1 MLMQQLASSTDT
13 NMIREQSQTLLKG
26 KDLADQLIYTGW
38 ANRYLEKHRKK
49 RVIRDLQKDL
59 QDSLALVDVIECVI
73 GDKIPNVKKR
83 PKNAV
88 QILENIAACLQYL
101 ADIGVKLNGVTVEE
115 IRDGQVKSIL
125 GLFYSLSW
133 YKKQQNEMI
142 MNSNNNNNN
151 NNNSARGV
159 STFTM
164 ENRKANRIPIA
175 KSNCN
180 NAFKDSSPSSFNSN
194 IPSSTKTSN
203 GLSRKI
209 PEQRIRVDA
218 NGGVLHAEEVSCQK
232 TRAPAT
238 TSLSTKTS
246 NTQLTH
252 TQSTLSSFSPKAA
265 VIKQL
270 PTIQSA
276 PTTPSRLARPSFV
289 TKPKEAGSEKW
300 INPSVADLKNSKI
313 PSSSTAVQP
322 DTRKMPQQV
331 QVKSANI
338 KSKIL
343 APTDRKTVKKCAA
356 QTSGG
361 FIFKP
366 LQEIQSS
373 SHQQKK
379 PEAAMKLSTE
389 SAVIN
394 CAGAK
399 PKSSGSPSTSCL
411 SSHSPVSK
419 VARISHNQPSKIISP
434 TTRRGIPKPTLAVKG
449 TAKEVQNAAAK
460 VPIITTSNRKFVSDI
475 KMSRYGAGV
484 CLKSL
489 SESNTTATTLPSYS
503 LSVPKSVPNTAAVQN
518 SDQRLTS
525 SAGNCS
531 QSNAPA
537 SVVMVSNNDRIEEEE
552 DNNNN
557 NNSNNNDN
565 NNNNTMTNAV
575 VGVVSPITQ
584 RRKMSTALTNA
595 KDGFDCS
602 SDNDEQSDTTS
613 SQTSDNVSVI
623 CCPPLCG
630 EELYAA
636 ATKSKAE
643 TVDNVVNRRS
653 RGRLETTFD
662 CSDGVVVTQEIC
674 GEKLDNDPDLQS
686 IVPMDC
692 TLPSLAFNAMLMNS
706 TQQKAS
712 SDLDMIVKSSDH
724 AGATNTR
731 CEGANGKESSMP
743 PKDKQLN
750 QPTAAKNEPD
760 CNLTAYARRMQDRFR
775 EGLEAAQNVLIN
787 CYALDSSFED
797 SSSCSLSSDISVDD
811 YGTDDWTGS
820 SGSDYVA
827 TSKTDLLTDCLD
839 AQANHFN
846 DNLKANSNNKMT
858 KIQKGQESYNP
869 SGSFLESTITE
880 HSRFKQPTVGGYNSL
895 DRKKRL
901 AKQTASDD
909 AELWAMVSPRNARAS
924 KGACHASSDIN
935 AGANAG
941 NNSTMSRSMVE
952 ENVISATPIKSNGQ
966 QHLKRSQQLLSPRRG
981 VDLCLKCTANGSSG
995 LKPPLPTNRE
1005 RNLLKMDPPLLF
1017 SARQTTRT
1025 TTTND
1030 TFDVHS
1036 GSKPLKLVPKA
1047 PGSAR
1052 SLPIQRNNHGEI
1064 YAGFNNGKPVDRLHL
1079 DEVHGSSLS
1088 LSSNSSSLYS
1098 SIEEKYQAEIR
1109 KLHKEVEAY
1118 KDKVQTLTTQQT
1130 TYAHVVAAFE
1140 QSLKSMTK
1148 RVQALTA
1155 SSHQKDIELHGLR
1168 QEIDLL
1174 RMPTISV
1181 ATAENERTSDS
1192 SNTAAV
1198 QRSQNNDLCR
1208 HLSTESL
1215 KSTASQGSSSSLCKM
1230 SLPDIDKKNRRGW
1243 LRSSFRKAFS
1253 KHKKNKMG
1261 SVSDAEESHANGR
1274 CCAKGGR
1281 KFSICDRDIEE
1292 LICSL
1297 RKKLIEKDCALT
1309 DLRLEALTSAQHVD
1323 QLKEALYR
1331 IKSEVNILKESN
1343 SRLRRRAARLSQACS
1358 HGSLPAL
1365 IGDDQDLDVSRE
1377 ILTISPLQLGV
1388 KSMQIR
1394 VAIAI
1399 EPGWHP
1405 EWNTGQN
1412 DQIESNIM
1420 IARCQ
1425 ITDQMQWKSVECQI
1439 WTVFKEYM
1447 LRVDPVSGLG
1457 LDERSVFQCSVGSCV
1472 VEPSSLSGKST
1483 TTLTAFQ
1490 LFVEMNTDILLLH
1503 LRGAVQ
1509 GAFDALAFETLIPKP
1524 VVQRY
1529 ATLLL
1534 EHRRVILSRTCGAD
1548 RHTLARSLVRHCVL
1562 KSNGVWRDDAVF
1574 TFDANEPNS
1583 ANCVRQ
1589 FLDNISGNQWERA
1602 FFHYPQRVHIS
1613 FLYRCASQLP
1623 IAVIFNGFST
1633 LSQSAE
1639 IFAALSKIPAHQCP
1653 YTVVVTGRSASTAA
1667 ATDLQFRHDFRWI
1680 LCGSQVEPMRG
1691 MLARCLRQRL
1701 VDSEVRRNVRLAT
1714 DLNDLFEWLSQLWAH
1729 LCKYIETF
1737 QHFSD
1742 APIDA
1747 KIFLDCPMDRLQA
1760 RQWFLDVWKRL
1771 IDPHLMKMTVE
1782 DLQVYGFAS
1791 HLQELV
1797 SFITDTWPWIEENN
1811 DLPGEILSTLTS
1823 VQNSRT
1829 DVPLESKLLSNYAEK
1844 DPLMSLIRLQQTSKL
1859 QEQIENSVENYVHH
1873 HHHHHHHHHW
1883 ETAHLQ
1889 LLYQEEPFMPWK
1901 FKKSS
1906 ESHGREIIIMRHAER
1921 VDDVFVSWSDKA
1933 LRSGNYCRFDLNLP
1947 PNLRCRYKDALESYI
1962 RWTCDPPIT
1971 VNGKEMAKSLGKML
1985 ASKKK
1990 NIYTIYSSPAL
2001 RCVQTASAFAETY
2014 GKHFSN
2020 RCLKIRVEGGLYDFI
2035 HDNIDVV
2042 PNFADLALLKKWN
2055 LNVDMKYRS
2064 VIKAEKVLPK
2074 DFQDGFADRCKLVF
2088 DGILKQLPNGHAALI
2103 VTHAPCFNAFRT
2115 YIQRPITNRE
2125 QMMKTIQRTPYLFMI
2140 SYIQNKSGDWLAI
2153 PPPVESFSHKANK

>member
-1 MLMQQLASSTDT
+1 MQSLPSKRFVVTALRVQINIELFYLICILMRQLASSTDP

-133 YKKQQNEMI
+133 YKKQQNEII
-142 MNSNNNNNN
+142 MNNN

-159 STFTM
+159 NTFTM

-180 NAFKDSSPSSFNSN
+180 DAFKDSSFNSH

-203 GLSRKI
+203 GPSRKI

-218 NGGVLHAEEVSCQK
+218 NGGVSRSEEVSCPK
-232 TRAPAT
+232 IRAPAT
-238 TSLSTKTS
+238 TSLNNTKTS
-246 NTQLTH
+246 NTHQLTSH

-265 VIKQL
+265 LIKQL

-289 TKPKEAGSEKW
+289 AKPKEAGSEKW
-300 INPSVADLKNSKI
+300 IINPAVGDLKNSKI

-322 DTRKMPQQV
+322 DSKKMPQQV
-331 QVKSANI
+331 PVKSANI

-343 APTDRKTVKKCAA
+343 APADRKPVKKSAS
-356 QTSGG
+356 QNSGG

-373 SHQQKK
+373 SHLLKK
-379 PEAAMKLSTE
+379 SEAAMKLSTE
-389 SAVIN
+389 STAVIS
-394 CAGAK
+394 CASGK
-399 PKSSGSPSTSCL
+399 SKSSGSPSTSCL

-419 VARISHNQPSKIISP
+419 VGRIVHNQPSKIISP

-449 TAKEVQNAAAK
+449 TAKEVQDAAAK

-475 KMSRYGAGV
+475 KMSRYGGGGAGV

-489 SESNTTATTLPSYS
+489 SESNTTATLPYS
-503 LSVPKSVPNTAAVQN
+503 RSVPKSVPKTTAVQN

-531 QSNAPA
+531 QSNGPA
-537 SVVMVSNNDRIEEEE
+537 SVVMVSNNDST

-557 NNSNNNDN
+557 NNNDN
-565 NNNNTMTNAV
+565 NNNNNNNAMTNAV

-584 RRKMSTALTNA
+584 RRKMNTALIKA

-602 SDNDEQSDTTS
+602 SDNDEQSDSTS

-636 ATKSKAE
+636 ATKNKAE
-643 TVDNVVNRRS
+643 TADNVVNRRS

-692 TLPSLAFNAMLMNS
+692 TLPSLAFNAMLINS
-706 TQQKAS
+706 TQQRPSA
-712 SDLDMIVKSSDH
+712 DLDMIVKSSDH
-724 AGATNTR
+724 TTGATNTS
-731 CEGANGKESSMP
+731 ESANGKESS
-743 PKDKQLN
+743 KDKQPN
-750 QPTAAKNEPD
+750 QPTAAKNESD

-839 AQANHFN
+839 AQANNFN
-846 DNLKANSNNKMT
+846 NNFKANSNNKMT
-858 KIQKGQESYNP
+858 KFQKNQESYNP
-869 SGSFLESTITE
+869 SGNLLESTITE
-880 HSRFKQPTVGGYNSL
+880 RSHLKPPTFGGYNSL

-901 AKQTASDD
+901 AKQPASND
-909 AELWAMVSPRNARAS
+909 AELWAMVSPRHVRAS
-924 KGACHASSDIN
+924 KGACHASDIN

-941 NNSTMSRSMVE
+941 NNNSTMSRSMVE
-952 ENVISATPIKSNGQ
+952 ENAISATPIKSNGQ

-995 LKPPLPTNRE
+995 LKPPLPNRE

-1017 SARQTTRT
+1017 SARQT
-1025 TTTND
+1025 
-1030 TFDVHS
+1030 FDVHN
-1036 GSKPLKLVPKA
+1036 GSKPLKIVPKA

-1064 YAGFNNGKPVDRLHL
+1064 YAGFNGKPVDRLHL

-1155 SSHQKDIELHGLR
+1155 SSHQKDMELHGLR

-1198 QRSQNNDLCR
+1198 QKFQKNNDLCR

-1253 KHKKNKMG
+1253 KNKKNKMG
-1261 SVSDAEESHANGR
+1261 SVSDAEESQANGR

-1331 IKSEVNILKESN
+1331 IKSEMDILKESN

-1377 ILTISPLQLGV
+1377 ILTICPLRLDSSKLGV

-1394 VAIAI
+1394 VAIAS

-1405 EWNTGQN
+1405 EWNIGQN

-1425 ITDQMQWKSVECQI
+1425 ITDQMQWNSVECQI

-1457 LDERSVFQCSVGSCV
+1457 LDERSVLQCSVGSCV
-1472 VEPSSLSGKST
+1472 VEPLSTKS
-1483 TTLTAFQ
+1483 TLTAFQ
-1490 LFVEMNTDILLLH
+1490 LFVEMNTDVLLLH

-1574 TFDANEPNS
+1574 TFDASEPNS

-1589 FLDNISGNQWERA
+1589 FLDNISDNQ
-1602 FFHYPQRVHIS
+1602 
-1613 FLYRCASQLP
+1613 CCTSQLP
-1623 IAVIFNGFST
+1623 TAPVGGNFRGSVQNSCPSMSVYGRCDRSI
-1633 LSQSAE
+1633 SQYSRRDGSA
-1639 IFAALSKIPAHQCP
+1639 ISSRFP
-1653 YTVVVTGRSASTAA
+1653 
-1667 ATDLQFRHDFRWI
+1667 
-1680 LCGSQVEPMRG
+1680 
-1691 MLARCLRQRL
+1691 
-1701 VDSEVRRNVRLAT
+1701 
-1714 DLNDLFEWLSQLWAH
+1714 
-1729 LCKYIETF
+1729 YIETF
-1737 QHFSD
+1737 QLSD

-1771 IDPHLMKMTVE
+1771 IDPHLMQTTVE

-1797 SFITDTWPWIEENN
+1797 SFITDTWPWNEENN
-1811 DLPGEILSTLTS
+1811 DLPGEILSTLTF

-1829 DVPLESKLLSNYAEK
+1829 DVPLESKLLSNYADNK

-1859 QEQIENSVENYVHH
+1859 QEQIENSVDNYVHH
-1873 HHHHHHHHHW
+1873 HHHHHHHSSGS
-1883 ETAHLQ
+1883 EKF
-1889 LLYQEEPFMPWK
+1889 YEKEIFMESRS
-1901 FKKSS
+1901 KKSAKAS
-1906 ESHGREIIIMRHAER
+1906 RREIIIMRHAER
-1921 VDDVFVSWSDKA
+1921 VDDIFNTWSNIA
-1933 LRSGNYCRFDLNLP
+1933 LKNGSYFRFDMNMP
-1947 PNLRCRYKDALESYI
+1947 DDVQMRSPEMLESYI

-1971 VNGKEMAKSLGKML
+1971 VNGKEMARCMGKL
-1985 ASKKK
+1985 FASRKK
-1990 NIYTIYSSPAL
+1990 NIYAIYSSPAV
-2001 RCVQTASAFAETY
+2001 RCVQTANAFAESY
-2014 GKHFSN
+2014 GKFFPN
-2020 RCLKIRVEGGLYDFI
+2020 RNLSIRVEGGLYDFI
-2035 HDNIDVV
+2035 HENMAVV
-2042 PNFADLALLKKWN
+2042 PNFIELAELKQWK
-2055 LNVDMKYRS
+2055 LNVDMKYKS
-2064 VIKAEKVLPK
+2064 VIEAENMTPD
-2074 DFQDGFADRCKLVF
+2074 DFRENYANYCKSVF
-2088 DGILKQLPNGHAALI
+2088 DSILNKVKKNCAVLI
-2103 VTHAPCFNAFRT
+2103 VTHAPCFAAFRT
-2115 YIQRPITNRE
+2115 YIHRPIKNQE
-2125 QMMKTIQRTPYLFMI
+2125 KMMKTIQSTPYLFMLN
-2140 SYIQNKSGDWLAI
+2140 YMQMEYGKWEPI
-2153 PPPVESFSHKANK
+2153 PPPVESFCHKGNK

>member
-1 MLMQQLASSTDT
+1 MRQLANSTDT
-13 NMIREQSQTLLKG
+13 NNMIREQSQTLLKG

-142 MNSNNNNNN
+142 MNN

-159 STFTM
+159 NTFTM

-180 NAFKDSSPSSFNSN
+180 DAFKDSSPSSFNSH

-203 GLSRKI
+203 GPSRKI

-218 NGGVLHAEEVSCQK
+218 NGGVSHSEEVSCPK
-232 TRAPAT
+232 IRAPAT
-238 TSLSTKTS
+238 TSLNNTKTS
-246 NTQLTH
+246 NTHQLTSH

-265 VIKQL
+265 LIKQL

-289 TKPKEAGSEKW
+289 AKPKEVGSEKW
-300 INPSVADLKNSKI
+300 INPAVGDLKNSKI

-322 DTRKMPQQV
+322 DSRKMPQQV
-331 QVKSANI
+331 PVKSANI

-343 APTDRKTVKKCAA
+343 APTDRKPVKKSAS
-356 QTSGG
+356 QNSGG

-373 SHQQKK
+373 SHLLKK
-379 PEAAMKLSTE
+379 SEAAVKLSTE
-389 SAVIN
+389 STAVIS
-394 CAGAK
+394 CASGK
-399 PKSSGSPSTSCL
+399 PKSSNSPSTSCL

-419 VARISHNQPSKIISP
+419 VGRIVHNQPSKVISP

-449 TAKEVQNAAAK
+449 TAKEVQDAAAK
-460 VPIITTSNRKFVSDI
+460 VPIITTSNRKFLSDI
-475 KMSRYGAGV
+475 KMSRYGGGAGV

-489 SESNTTATTLPSYS
+489 SESNTTATLPYS
-503 LSVPKSVPNTAAVQN
+503 RSVPKSVPKMTAVQN

-531 QSNAPA
+531 QSNGPA
-537 SVVMVSNNDRIEEEE
+537 SVVMV
-552 DNNNN
+552 
-557 NNSNNNDN
+557 
-565 NNNNTMTNAV
+565 M
-575 VGVVSPITQ
+575 SPITQ
-584 RRKMSTALTNA
+584 RRKMNTALIKA

-602 SDNDEQSDTTS
+602 SDNDEQSDSTS

-636 ATKSKAE
+636 ATKNKAE

-692 TLPSLAFNAMLMNS
+692 TLPSLAFNAMLINS
-706 TQQKAS
+706 TQQRAS

-724 AGATNTR
+724 TTGATNTS
-731 CEGANGKESSMP
+731 ESANGKESS
-743 PKDKQLN
+743 KDKQPN
-750 QPTAAKNEPD
+750 QPTAAKNESD

-839 AQANHFN
+839 AQANNFN
-846 DNLKANSNNKMT
+846 NNFKGPLVNKLNKPVDDLTAAASANSNNKMT
-858 KIQKGQESYNP
+858 N
-869 SGSFLESTITE
+869 
-880 HSRFKQPTVGGYNSL
+880 FK
-895 DRKKRL
+895 RIKKATTPAAICWKAQSPNRL
-901 AKQTASDD
+901 AKQPASND
-909 AELWAMVSPRNARAS
+909 AELWAMVSPRHVRAS
-924 KGACHASSDIN
+924 KGACHASDIN

-941 NNSTMSRSMVE
+941 NNNSTMSRSMVE
-952 ENVISATPIKSNGQ
+952 ENAISATPIKDNGQ

-981 VDLCLKCTANGSSG
+981 VDLCLKSANGSSG
-995 LKPPLPTNRE
+995 LKPPLPNRE

-1025 TTTND
+1025 TND
-1030 TFDVHS
+1030 TFDVHN
-1036 GSKPLKLVPKA
+1036 GSKPFKIVPKA
-1047 PGSAR
+1047 PG
-1052 SLPIQRNNHGEI
+1052 
-1064 YAGFNNGKPVDRLHL
+1064 FNGKPVDRLHL

-1155 SSHQKDIELHGLR
+1155 SSHQKDMELHGLR

-1198 QRSQNNDLCR
+1198 QKFQKNNDLCR

-1253 KHKKNKMG
+1253 KNKKNKMG
-1261 SVSDAEESHANGR
+1261 SVSDAEESQANGR
-1274 CCAKGGR
+1274 CCAKSGR

-1331 IKSEVNILKESN
+1331 IKSEMDILKESN

-1377 ILTISPLQLGV
+1377 ILTICPLRLDSSKLGV

-1394 VAIAI
+1394 VAIAS

-1405 EWNTGQN
+1405 EWNIGQN

-1425 ITDQMQWKSVECQI
+1425 ITDQMQWNSVECQI

-1457 LDERSVFQCSVGSCV
+1457 LDERSVLQCSVGSCV
-1472 VEPSSLSGKST
+1472 VEPLSTKS
-1483 TTLTAFQ
+1483 TLTAFQ

-1574 TFDANEPNS
+1574 TFDASEPNS

-1589 FLDNISGNQWERA
+1589 FLDNISDNQ
-1602 FFHYPQRVHIS
+1602 
-1613 FLYRCASQLP
+1613 CCTSQLP
-1623 IAVIFNGFST
+1623 TAVIFNGFST

-1701 VDSEVRRNVRLAT
+1701 VDSEVRRNVRLGT

-1737 QHFSD
+1737 QLSD

-1771 IDPHLMKMTVE
+1771 IDPHLMQTTVE

-1797 SFITDTWPWIEENN
+1797 SFITDTWPWNEENN
-1811 DLPGEILSTLTS
+1811 DLPGEILSTLTF

-1829 DVPLESKLLSNYAEK
+1829 DVPLEGKLLSNYADNK
-1844 DPLMSLIRLQQTSKL
+1844 DPLMSLIRLQQTSNTL
-1859 QEQIENSVENYVHH
+1859 R
-1873 HHHHHHHHHW
+1873 
-1883 ETAHLQ
+1883 TLM
-1889 LLYQEEPFMPWK
+1889 LLY
-1901 FKKSS
+1901 
-1906 ESHGREIIIMRHAER
+1906 
-1921 VDDVFVSWSDKA
+1921 
-1933 LRSGNYCRFDLNLP
+1933 
-1947 PNLRCRYKDALESYI
+1947 DA
-1962 RWTCDPPIT
+1962 
-1971 VNGKEMAKSLGKML
+1971 
-1985 ASKKK
+1985 
-1990 NIYTIYSSPAL
+1990 PAP
-2001 RCVQTASAFAETY
+2001 QA
-2014 GKHFSN
+2014 
-2020 RCLKIRVEGGLYDFI
+2020 
-2035 HDNIDVV
+2035 
-2042 PNFADLALLKKWN
+2042 
-2055 LNVDMKYRS
+2055 
-2064 VIKAEKVLPK
+2064 
-2074 DFQDGFADRCKLVF
+2074 
-2088 DGILKQLPNGHAALI
+2088 
-2103 VTHAPCFNAFRT
+2103 
-2115 YIQRPITNRE
+2115 
-2125 QMMKTIQRTPYLFMI
+2125 
-2140 SYIQNKSGDWLAI
+2140 
-2153 PPPVESFSHKANK
+2153 

>member
-1 MLMQQLASSTDT
+1 MLMRQLASSTDT

-115 IRDGQVKSIL
+115 LRDGQVKSIL

-133 YKKQQNEMI
+133 YKKQQNEII
-142 MNSNNNNNN
+142 MNNN
-151 NNNSARGV
+151 NNNSARGGV

-203 GLSRKI
+203 GPSRKI

-218 NGGVLHAEEVSCQK
+218 NGGVLHTEEVSSSQK
-232 TRAPAT
+232 IRAPAT
-238 TSLSTKTS
+238 TSLNTKTS

-300 INPSVADLKNSKI
+300 INPSIADLKNSKI
-313 PSSSTAVQP
+313 PNSSTTVQP
-322 DTRKMPQQV
+322 DSRKMSQQV
-331 QVKSANI
+331 QIKSANI

-343 APTDRKTVKKCAA
+343 APADRKMVKKCAA
-356 QTSGG
+356 QNSGG
-361 FIFKP
+361 LIFKP

-373 SHQQKK
+373 SHPLKK
-379 PEAAMKLSTE
+379 PETAMKLSTE

-394 CAGAK
+394 CTGAK
-399 PKSSGSPSTSCL
+399 PKSSGNPSTSCL

-419 VARISHNQPSKIISP
+419 VARILHNQPSKIISP

-489 SESNTTATTLPSYS
+489 SQSNTTATLPYS

-518 SDQRLTS
+518 SDQRLTL

-537 SVVMVSNNDRIEEEE
+537 SVVMVSNNDSIVDDDD

-557 NNSNNNDN
+557 NSNNNNDN

-584 RRKMSTALTNA
+584 RRKMNTALIKA
-595 KDGFDCS
+595 KEGFDCS
-602 SDNDEQSDTTS
+602 SDNDEQSDSTS

-636 ATKSKAE
+636 ATKNKAE
-643 TVDNVVNRRS
+643 TIDNVVNRRS

-706 TQQKAS
+706 TQQRAS

-724 AGATNTR
+724 AAGATNTR

-743 PKDKQLN
+743 PKDKHPN

-827 TSKTDLLTDCLD
+827 TSKTDLLTDCCLD
-839 AQANHFN
+839 AQVNHFN
-846 DNLKANSNNKMT
+846 DNLKGPLVSKFNNKPVDDLT
-858 KIQKGQESYNP
+858 AAAAAGQESYNL
-869 SGSFLESTITE
+869 SGNFLESTITE
-880 HSRFKQPTVGGYNSL
+880 RSRFKPPTVVGYNSL

-901 AKQTASDD
+901 AKQPASDD
-909 AELWAMVSPRNARAS
+909 AELWAMVSPRHARAS
-924 KGACHASSDIN
+924 KGVCHASSDIN

-952 ENVISATPIKSNGQ
+952 ENVINATPIKSNGQ

-1005 RNLLKMDPPLLF
+1005 RNLLKMNPPLHF

-1025 TTTND
+1025 TND
-1030 TFDVHS
+1030 TFDVHN
-1036 GSKPLKLVPKA
+1036 GSKPFKLVPKA
-1047 PGSAR
+1047 PGSAH

-1064 YAGFNNGKPVDRLHL
+1064 YAGFNGKPVDRLHL

-1118 KDKVQTLTTQQT
+1118 KEKVQTLTTQQT

-1181 ATAENERTSDS
+1181 ATAENERASDS

-1198 QRSQNNDLCR
+1198 QRFQNNDLCR

-1243 LRSSFRKAFS
+1243 LRTSFRKAFS
-1253 KHKKNKMG
+1253 KNKKNKMG

-1274 CCAKGGR
+1274 CCAKSGR

-1365 IGDDQDLDVSRE
+1365 TGDDQDLDTSRE
-1377 ILTISPLQLGV
+1377 ILTISPFRLDSSKLGV

-1394 VAIAI
+1394 VAIAS

-1425 ITDQMQWKSVECQI
+1425 ITDQMQWNSVECQI

-1457 LDERSVFQCSVGSCV
+1457 LDERSVLQCSVGSCV
-1472 VEPSSLSGKST
+1472 VEPSSLSGKSTTT

-1574 TFDANEPNS
+1574 TFDASEPNS

-1589 FLDNISGNQWERA
+1589 FLDNISDNQ
-1602 FFHYPQRVHIS
+1602 
-1613 FLYRCASQLP
+1613 CASQLP

-1737 QHFSD
+1737 QLSD
-1742 APIDA
+1742 TPIDA

-1771 IDPHLMKMTVE
+1771 IDPHLMKTTVE

-1811 DLPGEILSTLTS
+1811 DLPGEILSTLTF

-1829 DVPLESKLLSNYAEK
+1829 DVPLEGKLLSNYAEK

-1873 HHHHHHHHHW
+1873 HHHHHHHHHQFVVLASW

-1889 LLYQEEPFMPWK
+1889 LFYQEEPFMSWK
-1901 FKKSS
+1901 FKKLT

-1921 VDDVFVSWSDKA
+1921 VDDVLVSWSDKA
-1933 LRSGNYCRFDLNLP
+1933 LRSGTYCRFDFNLP
-1947 PNLRCRYKDALESYI
+1947 ANLRSRCKDVLESYI

-1971 VNGKEMAKSLGKML
+1971 VNGKEMARSLGKML

-1990 NIYTIYSSPAL
+1990 NIYTIYSSPAF

-2014 GKHFSN
+2014 GKHFPN

-2035 HDNIDVV
+2035 HDNMDVV
-2042 PNFADLALLKKWN
+2042 PTFVDLTLLKTWS

-2064 VIKAEKVLPK
+2064 VIKPEKVLSK
-2074 DFQDGFADRCKLVF
+2074 DFQNGFANRCKLVF
-2088 DGILKQLPNGHAALI
+2088 DRILKQLPNGYAALI

-2115 YIQRPITNRE
+2115 YIQRPITNRK
-2125 QMMKTIQRTPYLFMI
+2125 QMMETIQRTPYLFMI
-2140 SYIQNKSGDWLAI
+2140 SYIQNESGNWQAI

>member
-1 MLMQQLASSTDT
+1 MAL
-13 NMIREQSQTLLKG
+13 QS
-26 KDLADQLIYTGW
+26 IYTGW

-115 IRDGQVKSIL
+115 LRDGQVKSIL

-133 YKKQQNEMI
+133 YKKQQNEII
-142 MNSNNNNNN
+142 MNNN
-151 NNNSARGV
+151 NNNSARGGV

-203 GLSRKI
+203 GPSRKI

-218 NGGVLHAEEVSCQK
+218 NGGVLHTEEVSSSQK
-232 TRAPAT
+232 IRAPAT
-238 TSLSTKTS
+238 TSLNTKTS

-300 INPSVADLKNSKI
+300 INPSIADLKNSKI
-313 PSSSTAVQP
+313 PNSSTAVQP
-322 DTRKMPQQV
+322 DSRKMPQQV
-331 QVKSANI
+331 QIKSANI

-343 APTDRKTVKKCAA
+343 APAADRKMMKKCAA

-361 FIFKP
+361 LIFKP

-373 SHQQKK
+373 SHPLKK
-379 PEAAMKLSTE
+379 PETAMKLSTE

-399 PKSSGSPSTSCL
+399 PKSSGNPSTSCL

-419 VARISHNQPSKIISP
+419 VARILHNQPSKIISP

-475 KMSRYGAGV
+475 KMSKYGAGV

-489 SESNTTATTLPSYS
+489 SQSNTTATLPYS

-537 SVVMVSNNDRIEEEE
+537 SVVM
-552 DNNNN
+552 
-557 NNSNNNDN
+557 
-565 NNNNTMTNAV
+565 
-575 VGVVSPITQ
+575 
-584 RRKMSTALTNA
+584 RRKMNTALIKA
-595 KDGFDCS
+595 KEGFDCS
-602 SDNDEQSDTTS
+602 SDNDEQSDSTS

-692 TLPSLAFNAMLMNS
+692 TLPS
-706 TQQKAS
+706 
-712 SDLDMIVKSSDH
+712 
-724 AGATNTR
+724 
-731 CEGANGKESSMP
+731 ANGKESSMP

-827 TSKTDLLTDCLD
+827 TSKTDLLTDCCLD

-858 KIQKGQESYNP
+858 KFQKGQESYNL
-869 SGSFLESTITE
+869 SGNFLESTITDR
-880 HSRFKQPTVGGYNSL
+880 SRFKPPTVVGYNSL

-901 AKQTASDD
+901 AKQPASDD
-909 AELWAMVSPRNARAS
+909 AELWAMLSPRHARAS

-952 ENVISATPIKSNGQ
+952 ENVINATPIKSNGQ

-1025 TTTND
+1025 TND
-1030 TFDVHS
+1030 TFNVHK
-1036 GSKPLKLVPKA
+1036 GSKPFKLVPKA
-1047 PGSAR
+1047 PGSAH

-1064 YAGFNNGKPVDRLHL
+1064 YAGFNGKPVDRLHL

-1118 KDKVQTLTTQQT
+1118 KEKVQTLTTQQT

-1198 QRSQNNDLCR
+1198 QRFQNNDLCR

-1243 LRSSFRKAFS
+1243 LRTSFRKAFS
-1253 KHKKNKMG
+1253 KNKKNKMG

-1274 CCAKGGR
+1274 CCAKSGR

-1365 IGDDQDLDVSRE
+1365 TGDDQDLNTSRE
-1377 ILTISPLQLGV
+1377 ILTISPFRLDSSKLGV

-1394 VAIAI
+1394 VAIAS

-1425 ITDQMQWKSVECQI
+1425 ITDQMQWNSVECQI

-1457 LDERSVFQCSVGSCV
+1457 LDERSVLQCSVGSCV

-1483 TTLTAFQ
+1483 TTTNTTNTLTAFQ

-1574 TFDANEPNS
+1574 TFDASEPNS

-1589 FLDNISGNQWERA
+1589 FLDNISDNQ
-1602 FFHYPQRVHIS
+1602 
-1613 FLYRCASQLP
+1613 CASQLP

-1667 ATDLQFRHDFRWI
+1667 ATDLQFLHDFRWI

-1737 QHFSD
+1737 QLSD
-1742 APIDA
+1742 TPIDA

-1771 IDPHLMKMTVE
+1771 IDPHLMKTTVE

-1811 DLPGEILSTLTS
+1811 HLPGEILSTLTF

-1829 DVPLESKLLSNYAEK
+1829 DVPLEGKLLLSDYAEK
-1844 DPLMSLIRLQQTSKL
+1844 DPLVFFTSQWKTMSIIIIIIIIITSTL
-1859 QEQIENSVENYVHH
+1859 PTLMPLYDNDDIEIGIHSSLKFQFVVLAS
-1873 HHHHHHHHHW
+1873 W

-1889 LLYQEEPFMPWK
+1889 LFYQEEPFMPWK
-1901 FKKSS
+1901 LKKST

-1921 VDDVFVSWSDKA
+1921 VDDVLVSWSDKA
-1933 LRSGNYCRFDLNLP
+1933 LRSGNYCRFDFNLP
-1947 PNLRCRYKDALESYI
+1947 ANLRSRCKDVLESYI

-1971 VNGKEMAKSLGKML
+1971 VNGKEMARSLGKIL
-1985 ASKKK
+1985 ASNKK
-1990 NIYTIYSSPAL
+1990 NIYTIYSSPAF

-2014 GKHFSN
+2014 GKHFPN

-2035 HDNIDVV
+2035 HDNMDIV
-2042 PNFADLALLKKWN
+2042 PTFVDLTLLKTWS

-2064 VIKAEKVLPK
+2064 VIKPEKVLPK
-2074 DFQDGFADRCKLVF
+2074 DFQDGFANRCKLVF
-2088 DGILKQLPNGHAALI
+2088 DRILKQLPNGYAALI

-2115 YIQRPITNRE
+2115 YIQRPITNRK
-2125 QMMKTIQRTPYLFMI
+2125 QMMKTIQLTPYLFMI
-2140 SYIQNKSGDWLAI
+2140 NYIQNESGNWQAI
-2153 PPPVESFSHKANK
+2153 PPPVESFSHEANK

>member
-1 MLMQQLASSTDT
+1 MQSLPSKRFVVTALRVQINIELFYLICILMRQLASSTDP

-133 YKKQQNEMI
+133 YKKQQNEII
-142 MNSNNNNNN
+142 MNNNN

-159 STFTM
+159 NTFTM

-180 NAFKDSSPSSFNSN
+180 DAFKDSSFNSH

-203 GLSRKI
+203 GPSRKI

-218 NGGVLHAEEVSCQK
+218 NGGVSRSEEVSCPK
-232 TRAPAT
+232 IRAPAT
-238 TSLSTKTS
+238 TSLNNTKTS
-246 NTQLTH
+246 NTHQLTSH

-265 VIKQL
+265 LIKQL

-289 TKPKEAGSEKW
+289 AKPKEAGSEKW
-300 INPSVADLKNSKI
+300 IINPAVGDLKNSKI

-322 DTRKMPQQV
+322 DSKKMPQQV
-331 QVKSANI
+331 PVKSANI

-343 APTDRKTVKKCAA
+343 APADRKPVKKSAS
-356 QTSGG
+356 QNSGG

-373 SHQQKK
+373 SHLLKK
-379 PEAAMKLSTE
+379 SEAAMKLSTE
-389 SAVIN
+389 STAVIS
-394 CAGAK
+394 CASGK
-399 PKSSGSPSTSCL
+399 SKSSGSPSTSCL

-419 VARISHNQPSKIISP
+419 VGRIVHNQPSKIISP

-449 TAKEVQNAAAK
+449 TAKEVQDAAAK

-475 KMSRYGAGV
+475 KMSRYGGGGGGV

-489 SESNTTATTLPSYS
+489 SESNTTATLPYS
-503 LSVPKSVPNTAAVQN
+503 RSVPKSVPKTTAVQN

-531 QSNAPA
+531 QSNGPA
-537 SVVMVSNNDRIEEEE
+537 SVVM
-552 DNNNN
+552 
-557 NNSNNNDN
+557 
-565 NNNNTMTNAV
+565 
-575 VGVVSPITQ
+575 
-584 RRKMSTALTNA
+584 RRKMNTALIKA

-602 SDNDEQSDTTS
+602 SDNDEQSDSTS

-636 ATKSKAE
+636 ATKNKAE
-643 TVDNVVNRRS
+643 TADNVVNRRS

-692 TLPSLAFNAMLMNS
+692 TLPSLAFNAMLINS
-706 TQQKAS
+706 TQQRPSA
-712 SDLDMIVKSSDH
+712 DLDMIVKSSDH
-724 AGATNTR
+724 TT
-731 CEGANGKESSMP
+731 ESS
-743 PKDKQLN
+743 KDKQPN
-750 QPTAAKNEPD
+750 QPTAAKNESD

-839 AQANHFN
+839 AQANNFN
-846 DNLKANSNNKMT
+846 NNFKANSNNKMT
-858 KIQKGQESYNP
+858 KFQKNQESYNP
-869 SGSFLESTITE
+869 SGNLLESTITE
-880 HSRFKQPTVGGYNSL
+880 RSHLKPPTFGGYNSL

-901 AKQTASDD
+901 AKQPASND
-909 AELWAMVSPRNARAS
+909 AELWAMVSPRHVRAS
-924 KGACHASSDIN
+924 KGACHASDIN

-941 NNSTMSRSMVE
+941 NNNSTMSRSMVE
-952 ENVISATPIKSNGQ
+952 ENAISATPIKSNGQ

-995 LKPPLPTNRE
+995 LKPPLPNRE

-1025 TTTND
+1025 SND
-1030 TFDVHS
+1030 TFDVHN
-1036 GSKPLKLVPKA
+1036 GSKPLKIVPKA

-1064 YAGFNNGKPVDRLHL
+1064 YAGFNGKPVDRLHL

-1155 SSHQKDIELHGLR
+1155 SSHQKDMELHGLR

-1198 QRSQNNDLCR
+1198 QKFQKNNDLCR

-1243 LRSSFRKAFS
+1243 
-1253 KHKKNKMG
+1253 
-1261 SVSDAEESHANGR
+1261 
-1274 CCAKGGR
+1274 
-1281 KFSICDRDIEE
+1281 
-1292 LICSL
+1292 
-1297 RKKLIEKDCALT
+1297 DCALT

-1331 IKSEVNILKESN
+1331 IKSEMDILKESN

-1377 ILTISPLQLGV
+1377 ILTICPLRLDSSKLGV

-1394 VAIAI
+1394 VAIAS

-1405 EWNTGQN
+1405 EWNIGQN

-1425 ITDQMQWKSVECQI
+1425 ITDQMQWNSVECQI

-1457 LDERSVFQCSVGSCV
+1457 LDERSVLQCSVGSCV
-1472 VEPSSLSGKST
+1472 VEPLSTKS
-1483 TTLTAFQ
+1483 TLTAFQ
-1490 LFVEMNTDILLLH
+1490 LFVEMNTDVLLLH

-1574 TFDANEPNS
+1574 TFDASEPNS

-1589 FLDNISGNQWERA
+1589 FLDNISDNQ
-1602 FFHYPQRVHIS
+1602 
-1613 FLYRCASQLP
+1613 CCTSQLP
-1623 IAVIFNGFST
+1623 TAVIFNGFST

-1701 VDSEVRRNVRLAT
+1701 VDSEVRRNVRLGT

-1737 QHFSD
+1737 QLSD

-1771 IDPHLMKMTVE
+1771 IDPHLMQTTVE

-1797 SFITDTWPWIEENN
+1797 SFITDTWPWNEENN
-1811 DLPGEILSTLTS
+1811 DLPGEILSTLTF

-1829 DVPLESKLLSNYAEK
+1829 DVPLESKLLSNYADNK

-1859 QEQIENSVENYVHH
+1859 QEQIENSVDNYVHH
-1873 HHHHHHHHHW
+1873 HHHHHHHHSSGS
-1883 ETAHLQ
+1883 EKF
-1889 LLYQEEPFMPWK
+1889 YEKEIFMESRS
-1901 FKKSS
+1901 KKSAKAS
-1906 ESHGREIIIMRHAER
+1906 RREIIIMRHAER
-1921 VDDVFVSWSDKA
+1921 VDDIFNTWSDIA
-1933 LRSGNYCRFDLNLP
+1933 LKNGSYFRFDINMP
-1947 PNLRCRYKDALESYI
+1947 DDVQMRSPEMLESYI

-1971 VNGKEMAKSLGKML
+1971 VNGKEMARCMGKL
-1985 ASKKK
+1985 FASRKK
-1990 NIYTIYSSPAL
+1990 NIYAIYSSPAV
-2001 RCVQTASAFAETY
+2001 RCVQTANAFAESY
-2014 GKHFSN
+2014 GKFFPN
-2020 RCLKIRVEGGLYDFI
+2020 RNLSIRVEGGLYDFI
-2035 HDNIDVV
+2035 HENMAVV
-2042 PNFADLALLKKWN
+2042 PNFIELAELKQWK
-2055 LNVDMKYRS
+2055 LNVDMKYKS
-2064 VIKAEKVLPK
+2064 VIEAENMTPD
-2074 DFQDGFADRCKLVF
+2074 DFRENYANYCKSVF
-2088 DGILKQLPNGHAALI
+2088 DSILNKVKKNCAVLI
-2103 VTHAPCFNAFRT
+2103 VTHAPCFAAFRT
-2115 YIQRPITNRE
+2115 YIHRPIKNQE
-2125 QMMKTIQRTPYLFMI
+2125 KMMKTIQSTPYLFMLN
-2140 SYIQNKSGDWLAI
+2140 YMQMEYGKWEPI
-2153 PPPVESFSHKANK
+2153 PPPVESFCHKGNK

>member
-1 MLMQQLASSTDT
+1 M
-13 NMIREQSQTLLKG
+13 
-26 KDLADQLIYTGW
+26 
-38 ANRYLEKHRKK
+38 
-49 RVIRDLQKDL
+49 V
-59 QDSLALVDVIECVI
+59 
-73 GDKIPNVKKR
+73 
-83 PKNAV
+83 
-88 QILENIAACLQYL
+88 
-101 ADIGVKLNGVTVEE
+101 
-115 IRDGQVKSIL
+115 
-125 GLFYSLSW
+125 
-133 YKKQQNEMI
+133 
-142 MNSNNNNNN
+142 
-151 NNNSARGV
+151 
-159 STFTM
+159 
-164 ENRKANRIPIA
+164 RIPIA

-180 NAFKDSSPSSFNSN
+180 DAFKDSSPSSFNSH

-203 GLSRKI
+203 GPSRKI

-218 NGGVLHAEEVSCQK
+218 NGGVSHSEEVSCPK
-232 TRAPAT
+232 IRAPAT
-238 TSLSTKTS
+238 TSLNNTKTS
-246 NTQLTH
+246 NTHQLTSH

-265 VIKQL
+265 LIKQL

-289 TKPKEAGSEKW
+289 AKPKEVGSEKW
-300 INPSVADLKNSKI
+300 INPAVGDLKNSKI

-322 DTRKMPQQV
+322 DSRKMPQQV
-331 QVKSANI
+331 PVKSANI

-343 APTDRKTVKKCAA
+343 APADRKPVKKSAS
-356 QTSGG
+356 QNSGG

-373 SHQQKK
+373 SHLLKK
-379 PEAAMKLSTE
+379 SEAAMKLSTE
-389 SAVIN
+389 STAAIS
-394 CAGAK
+394 CASGK
-399 PKSSGSPSTSCL
+399 PKSSNSPSTSCL

-419 VARISHNQPSKIISP
+419 VGRIVHNQPSKVISP

-449 TAKEVQNAAAK
+449 TAKEVQDAAAK
-460 VPIITTSNRKFVSDI
+460 VPIITTSNRKFLSDI
-475 KMSRYGAGV
+475 KMSRYGGGTGV

-489 SESNTTATTLPSYS
+489 SESNTTATLPYS
-503 LSVPKSVPNTAAVQN
+503 RSVPKSVPKMTAVQN

-531 QSNAPA
+531 QSNGPA
-537 SVVMVSNNDRIEEEE
+537 SVVM
-552 DNNNN
+552 
-557 NNSNNNDN
+557 
-565 NNNNTMTNAV
+565 
-575 VGVVSPITQ
+575 
-584 RRKMSTALTNA
+584 RRKMNTALIKA

-602 SDNDEQSDTTS
+602 SDNDEQSDSTS

-636 ATKSKAE
+636 ATKNKAE
-643 TVDNVVNRRS
+643 TADNVVNRRS

-692 TLPSLAFNAMLMNS
+692 TLPSLAFNAMLINS
-706 TQQKAS
+706 TQQRAS

-724 AGATNTR
+724 TT
-731 CEGANGKESSMP
+731 GANGKESS
-743 PKDKQLN
+743 KDKQPN
-750 QPTAAKNEPD
+750 QPTAAKNESD

-839 AQANHFN
+839 AQANNFN
-846 DNLKANSNNKMT
+846 NNFKANSNNKMT
-858 KIQKGQESYNP
+858 KFQKNQESYNP
-869 SGSFLESTITE
+869 SGNLLESAITE
-880 HSRFKQPTVGGYNSL
+880 RSHLKPPTFGGYNSL

-901 AKQTASDD
+901 AKQPASND
-909 AELWAMVSPRNARAS
+909 AELWAMVSPRHVRAS
-924 KGACHASSDIN
+924 KGACHASDIN

-941 NNSTMSRSMVE
+941 NNNSTMSRSMVE
-952 ENVISATPIKSNGQ
+952 ENAISATPIKSNGQ

-981 VDLCLKCTANGSSG
+981 VDLCLKSANGSSG
-995 LKPPLPTNRE
+995 LKPPLPNRE

-1025 TTTND
+1025 TND
-1030 TFDVHS
+1030 TFDVHN
-1036 GSKPLKLVPKA
+1036 GSKPFKIVPKA

-1064 YAGFNNGKPVDRLHL
+1064 YAGFNGKPVDRLHL

-1155 SSHQKDIELHGLR
+1155 SSHQKDMELHGLR

-1174 RMPTISV
+1174 RMPTISA

-1198 QRSQNNDLCR
+1198 QKFQKNNDLCR

-1243 LRSSFRKAFS
+1243 
-1253 KHKKNKMG
+1253 
-1261 SVSDAEESHANGR
+1261 
-1274 CCAKGGR
+1274 
-1281 KFSICDRDIEE
+1281 
-1292 LICSL
+1292 
-1297 RKKLIEKDCALT
+1297 DCALT

-1331 IKSEVNILKESN
+1331 IKSEMDILKESN

-1377 ILTISPLQLGV
+1377 ILTICPLRLDSSKLGV

-1394 VAIAI
+1394 VAIAS

-1405 EWNTGQN
+1405 EWNIGQN

-1425 ITDQMQWKSVECQI
+1425 ITDQMQWNSVECQI

-1457 LDERSVFQCSVGSCV
+1457 LDERSVLQCSVGSCV
-1472 VEPSSLSGKST
+1472 VEPLSTKS
-1483 TTLTAFQ
+1483 TLTAFQ

-1574 TFDANEPNS
+1574 TFDASEPNS

-1589 FLDNISGNQWERA
+1589 FLDNISDNQWERA
-1602 FFHYPQRVHIS
+1602 FFYFYTKRSNDFILLFFLQMLYQPTSDCGYFQWFFNFEPIGGNFRGSVQNSCPSMSVYGRCDRSIS
-1613 FLYRCASQLP
+1613 QYSRRD
-1623 IAVIFNGFST
+1623 G
-1633 LSQSAE
+1633 SA
-1639 IFAALSKIPAHQCP
+1639 ISSRFP
-1653 YTVVVTGRSASTAA
+1653 
-1667 ATDLQFRHDFRWI
+1667 
-1680 LCGSQVEPMRG
+1680 
-1691 MLARCLRQRL
+1691 
-1701 VDSEVRRNVRLAT
+1701 
-1714 DLNDLFEWLSQLWAH
+1714 
-1729 LCKYIETF
+1729 YIETF
-1737 QHFSD
+1737 QLSD

-1771 IDPHLMKMTVE
+1771 IDPHLMQTTVE
-1782 DLQVYGFAS
+1782 DLQVAYATITIYYLFISISNFSSLLIIQVYGFAS

-1797 SFITDTWPWIEENN
+1797 SFITDTWPWNEENN
-1811 DLPGEILSTLTS
+1811 DLPGEILSTLTF

-1829 DVPLESKLLSNYAEK
+1829 DVPLEGKLLSNYADNK

-1859 QEQIENSVENYVHH
+1859 QEQIENSVDNYLTNVRGFKNTTDLKVESSSNKKFS
-1873 HHHHHHHHHW
+1873 W
-1883 ETAHLQ
+1883 EANRKNDVQ
-1889 LLYQEEPFMPWK
+1889 
-1901 FKKSS
+1901 
-1906 ESHGREIIIMRHAER
+1906 MRSPEM
-1921 VDDVFVSWSDKA
+1921 
-1933 LRSGNYCRFDLNLP
+1933 
-1947 PNLRCRYKDALESYI
+1947 LESYI

-1971 VNGKEMAKSLGKML
+1971 VNGKEMARYLGKL
-1985 ASKKK
+1985 FASRKK
-1990 NIYTIYSSPAL
+1990 NIYAIYSSPAV
-2001 RCVQTASAFAETY
+2001 RCVQTANAFAESMQAKQKKFNNNFSFNFVFFSILHLLAY
-2014 GKHFSN
+2014 GKYFPN
-2020 RCLKIRVEGGLYDFI
+2020 RNLSIRVEGGLYDFI
-2035 HDNIDVV
+2035 HENMAVV
-2042 PNFADLALLKKWN
+2042 PNFIELAELKQWK
-2055 LNVDMKYRS
+2055 LNVDMKYKS
-2064 VIKAEKVLPK
+2064 VIVAENMTPD
-2074 DFQDGFADRCKLVF
+2074 DFQENYAIYCKSVF
-2088 DGILKQLPNGHAALI
+2088 DSILDKVKKNCAVLI
-2103 VTHAPCFNAFRT
+2103 VTHAPCFAAFRT
-2115 YIQRPITNRE
+2115 YIHRPIQNKE
-2125 QMMKTIQRTPYLFMI
+2125 KMMKTIQSTPYLFMLN
-2140 SYIQNKSGDWLAI
+2140 YMQMENGKWEPI
-2153 PPPVESFSHKANK
+2153 PPPVESFSHKGNK

>member
-1 MLMQQLASSTDT
+1 MQSLPSKRFVVTALRVQINIELFHLICILMRQLASSTDP

-133 YKKQQNEMI
+133 YKKQQNEII
-142 MNSNNNNNN
+142 MNNN

-159 STFTM
+159 NTFTM

-180 NAFKDSSPSSFNSN
+180 GAFKDSSFNSH

-203 GLSRKI
+203 GPSRKI

-218 NGGVLHAEEVSCQK
+218 NGGVSHSEEVSCPK
-232 TRAPAT
+232 IRAPAT
-238 TSLSTKTS
+238 TSLNNTKTS
-246 NTQLTH
+246 NTHQLTSH

-265 VIKQL
+265 LIKQL

-289 TKPKEAGSEKW
+289 AKPKEAGSEKW
-300 INPSVADLKNSKI
+300 IINPAVGDLKNSKI

-322 DTRKMPQQV
+322 DSKKMPQQV
-331 QVKSANI
+331 PIKSANI

-343 APTDRKTVKKCAA
+343 APADRKPVKKSAS
-356 QTSGG
+356 QNSGG

-373 SHQQKK
+373 SHLLKK
-379 PEAAMKLSTE
+379 SEAAMKLSTE
-389 SAVIN
+389 STAVIS
-394 CAGAK
+394 CASGK
-399 PKSSGSPSTSCL
+399 SKSSGSPSTSCL

-419 VARISHNQPSKIISP
+419 VGRIVHNQPSKIISP

-449 TAKEVQNAAAK
+449 TAKEVQDAAAK

-475 KMSRYGAGV
+475 KMSRYGGGGAGV

-489 SESNTTATTLPSYS
+489 SESNTTATLPYS
-503 LSVPKSVPNTAAVQN
+503 RSVPKSVPKMTAVQN

-531 QSNAPA
+531 QSNGPA
-537 SVVMVSNNDRIEEEE
+537 SVVMVSNNDSTDNNNN

-557 NNSNNNDN
+557 NNN

-584 RRKMSTALTNA
+584 RRKMNTALIKA

-602 SDNDEQSDTTS
+602 SDNDEQSDSTS

-636 ATKSKAE
+636 ATKNKAE
-643 TVDNVVNRRS
+643 TADNVVNRRS

-692 TLPSLAFNAMLMNS
+692 TLPSLAFNAMLINS
-706 TQQKAS
+706 TQQRPS

-724 AGATNTR
+724 TTGATNTS
-731 CEGANGKESSMP
+731 ESANGKESS
-743 PKDKQLN
+743 KDKQPN
-750 QPTAAKNEPD
+750 QPTAAKNESD

-839 AQANHFN
+839 AQANNFN
-846 DNLKANSNNKMT
+846 NNFKGPLMT
-858 KIQKGQESYNP
+858 KFQKNQESYNP
-869 SGSFLESTITE
+869 SGNLLENTITE
-880 HSRFKQPTVGGYNSL
+880 RSHLKPPTFGGYNSL

-901 AKQTASDD
+901 AKQPASND
-909 AELWAMVSPRNARAS
+909 AELWAMVSPRHVRAS
-924 KGACHASSDIN
+924 KGACHASDIN

-941 NNSTMSRSMVE
+941 NNNSTMSRSMVE
-952 ENVISATPIKSNGQ
+952 ENAISATPIKSNGQ

-995 LKPPLPTNRE
+995 LKPPLPNRE

-1025 TTTND
+1025 TND
-1030 TFDVHS
+1030 TFDVHN
-1036 GSKPLKLVPKA
+1036 GSKPFKIVPKA

-1064 YAGFNNGKPVDRLHL
+1064 YAGFNGKPVDRLHL

-1155 SSHQKDIELHGLR
+1155 SSHQKDMELHGLR

-1198 QRSQNNDLCR
+1198 QRFQKNNDLCR

-1253 KHKKNKMG
+1253 KNKKNKIG
-1261 SVSDAEESHANGR
+1261 SVSDAEESQANGR

-1331 IKSEVNILKESN
+1331 IKSEMDILKESN

-1377 ILTISPLQLGV
+1377 ILTICPLRLDSSKLGV

-1394 VAIAI
+1394 VAIAS

-1405 EWNTGQN
+1405 EWNIGQN

-1425 ITDQMQWKSVECQI
+1425 ITDQMQWNSVECQI

-1457 LDERSVFQCSVGSCV
+1457 LDERSVLQCSVGSCV
-1472 VEPSSLSGKST
+1472 VEPLSTKS
-1483 TTLTAFQ
+1483 TLTAFQ
-1490 LFVEMNTDILLLH
+1490 LFVEMNTDVLLLH

-1574 TFDANEPNS
+1574 TFDASEPNS

-1589 FLDNISGNQWERA
+1589 FLDNISDNQ
-1602 FFHYPQRVHIS
+1602 
-1613 FLYRCASQLP
+1613 CCTSQLP
-1623 IAVIFNGFST
+1623 TAVIFNGFST

-1701 VDSEVRRNVRLAT
+1701 VDSEVRRNVRLGT

-1737 QHFSD
+1737 QLSD

-1771 IDPHLMKMTVE
+1771 IDPHLMQTTVE

-1797 SFITDTWPWIEENN
+1797 SFITDTWPWNEENN
-1811 DLPGEILSTLTS
+1811 DLPGEILSTLTF

-1829 DVPLESKLLSNYAEK
+1829 DVPLESKLLSNYADNK

-1859 QEQIENSVENYVHH
+1859 QEQIENSVDNYVHH
-1873 HHHHHHHHHW
+1873 HHHHHHHHSSGS
-1883 ETAHLQ
+1883 EKF
-1889 LLYQEEPFMPWK
+1889 YEKEIFMESRS
-1901 FKKSS
+1901 KKSAKAS
-1906 ESHGREIIIMRHAER
+1906 RREIIIMRHAER
-1921 VDDVFVSWSDKA
+1921 VDDIFNTWSNIA
-1933 LRSGNYCRFDLNLP
+1933 LKNGSYFRFDINMP
-1947 PNLRCRYKDALESYI
+1947 DDVQMRSPEMLESYI

-1971 VNGKEMAKSLGKML
+1971 VNGKEMARCMGKL
-1985 ASKKK
+1985 FASRKK
-1990 NIYTIYSSPAL
+1990 NIYAIYSSPAV
-2001 RCVQTASAFAETY
+2001 RCVQTANAFAESY
-2014 GKHFSN
+2014 GKFFPN
-2020 RCLKIRVEGGLYDFI
+2020 RNLSIRVEGGLYDFI
-2035 HDNIDVV
+2035 HENMAVV
-2042 PNFADLALLKKWN
+2042 PNFIDLAELKQWK
-2055 LNVDMKYRS
+2055 LNVDMKYKS
-2064 VIKAEKVLPK
+2064 VIEAENMTPD
-2074 DFQDGFADRCKLVF
+2074 DFRENYANYCKSVF
-2088 DGILKQLPNGHAALI
+2088 DSILDKVKKNCAVLI
-2103 VTHAPCFNAFRT
+2103 VTHAPCFAAFRT
-2115 YIQRPITNRE
+2115 YIHRPIKNQE
-2125 QMMKTIQRTPYLFMI
+2125 KMMKTIQSTPYLFILNYMQME
-2140 SYIQNKSGDWLAI
+2140 YGKWEPI
-2153 PPPVESFSHKANK
+2153 PPPVESFCHKGNK

>member
-1 MLMQQLASSTDT
+1 MDFQFH
-13 NMIREQSQTLLKG
+13 TL
-26 KDLADQLIYTGW
+26 
-38 ANRYLEKHRKK
+38 
-49 RVIRDLQKDL
+49 
-59 QDSLALVDVIECVI
+59 
-73 GDKIPNVKKR
+73 
-83 PKNAV
+83 
-88 QILENIAACLQYL
+88 
-101 ADIGVKLNGVTVEE
+101 
-115 IRDGQVKSIL
+115 
-125 GLFYSLSW
+125 
-133 YKKQQNEMI
+133 
-142 MNSNNNNNN
+142 
-151 NNNSARGV
+151 
-159 STFTM
+159 
-164 ENRKANRIPIA
+164 
-175 KSNCN
+175 
-180 NAFKDSSPSSFNSN
+180 
-194 IPSSTKTSN
+194 TS
-203 GLSRKI
+203 
-209 PEQRIRVDA
+209 
-218 NGGVLHAEEVSCQK
+218 
-232 TRAPAT
+232 
-238 TSLSTKTS
+238 
-246 NTQLTH
+246 H

-265 VIKQL
+265 LIKQL

-289 TKPKEAGSEKW
+289 AKPKEAGSEKW
-300 INPSVADLKNSKI
+300 INPAVGDLKNSKI

-322 DTRKMPQQV
+322 DSKKMPQQV
-331 QVKSANI
+331 PIKSANI

-343 APTDRKTVKKCAA
+343 APADRKPVKKSAS
-356 QTSGG
+356 QNSGG

-373 SHQQKK
+373 SHLLKK
-379 PEAAMKLSTE
+379 SEAAMKLSTE
-389 SAVIN
+389 STAVIS
-394 CAGAK
+394 CASGK
-399 PKSSGSPSTSCL
+399 SKSSGSPSTSCL

-419 VARISHNQPSKIISP
+419 VGRIVHNQPSKIISP

-449 TAKEVQNAAAK
+449 TAKEVQDAAAK

-475 KMSRYGAGV
+475 KMSRYGGGA
-484 CLKSL
+484 
-489 SESNTTATTLPSYS
+489 
-503 LSVPKSVPNTAAVQN
+503 
-518 SDQRLTS
+518 
-525 SAGNCS
+525 
-531 QSNAPA
+531 
-537 SVVMVSNNDRIEEEE
+537 
-552 DNNNN
+552 
-557 NNSNNNDN
+557 
-565 NNNNTMTNAV
+565 
-575 VGVVSPITQ
+575 VSPITQ
-584 RRKMSTALTNA
+584 RRKMNTALIKA

-602 SDNDEQSDTTS
+602 SDNDEQSDSTS

-636 ATKSKAE
+636 ATKNKAE
-643 TVDNVVNRRS
+643 TADNVVNRRS

-692 TLPSLAFNAMLMNS
+692 TLPSLAFNAMLINS
-706 TQQKAS
+706 TQQRPS

-724 AGATNTR
+724 TTGATNTS
-731 CEGANGKESSMP
+731 ESANGKESS
-743 PKDKQLN
+743 KDKQPN
-750 QPTAAKNEPD
+750 QPTAAKNESD

-839 AQANHFN
+839 AQANNFN
-846 DNLKANSNNKMT
+846 NNFKANSNNKMT
-858 KIQKGQESYNP
+858 KFQKNQESYNP
-869 SGSFLESTITE
+869 SGNLLENTITE
-880 HSRFKQPTVGGYNSL
+880 RSHLKPPTFGGYNSL

-901 AKQTASDD
+901 AKQPASND
-909 AELWAMVSPRNARAS
+909 AELWAMVSPRHVRAS
-924 KGACHASSDIN
+924 KGACHASDIN

-941 NNSTMSRSMVE
+941 NNNSTMSRSMVE
-952 ENVISATPIKSNGQ
+952 ENAISATPIKSNGQ

-981 VDLCLKCTANGSSG
+981 VDLCLKSANGSSG
-995 LKPPLPTNRE
+995 LKPPLPNRE

-1025 TTTND
+1025 TND
-1030 TFDVHS
+1030 TFDVHN
-1036 GSKPLKLVPKA
+1036 GSKPFKIVPKA

-1064 YAGFNNGKPVDRLHL
+1064 YAGFNGKPVDRLHL

-1155 SSHQKDIELHGLR
+1155 SSHQKDMELHGLR

-1198 QRSQNNDLCR
+1198 QRFQKNNDLCR

-1253 KHKKNKMG
+1253 KNKKNKMG
-1261 SVSDAEESHANGR
+1261 SVSDAEESQANGR

-1331 IKSEVNILKESN
+1331 IKSEMDILKESN

-1377 ILTISPLQLGV
+1377 ILTICPLRLDSSKLGV

-1394 VAIAI
+1394 VAIAS

-1405 EWNTGQN
+1405 EWNIGPN

-1425 ITDQMQWKSVECQI
+1425 ITDQMQWNSVECQI

-1457 LDERSVFQCSVGSCV
+1457 LDERSVLQCSVGSCV
-1472 VEPSSLSGKST
+1472 VEPLSTKS
-1483 TTLTAFQ
+1483 TLTAFQ
-1490 LFVEMNTDILLLH
+1490 LFVEMNTDVLLLH

-1574 TFDANEPNS
+1574 TFDASEPNS

-1589 FLDNISGNQWERA
+1589 FLDNISDNQ
-1602 FFHYPQRVHIS
+1602 
-1613 FLYRCASQLP
+1613 CCTSQLP
-1623 IAVIFNGFST
+1623 TAVIFNGFST

-1701 VDSEVRRNVRLAT
+1701 VDSEVRRNVRLGT

-1729 LCKYIETF
+1729 LSQQSFFLYIETF
-1737 QHFSD
+1737 QLSD
-1742 APIDA
+1742 APIDV

-1771 IDPHLMKMTVE
+1771 IDPHLMQTTVE
-1782 DLQVYGFAS
+1782 DLQVAYTTIIYYLFTSISNFSSLLIIQVYGFAS

-1797 SFITDTWPWIEENN
+1797 SFITDTWPWNEENN
-1811 DLPGEILSTLTS
+1811 DLPGEILSTLTF

-1829 DVPLESKLLSNYAEK
+1829 DVPLESKLLSNYADNK

-1859 QEQIENSVENYVHH
+1859 QEQIENSVDNYVHH
-1873 HHHHHHHHHW
+1873 HHHHHHQY
-1883 ETAHLQ
+1883 TSNIDASLTNVRG
-1889 LLYQEEPFMPWK
+1889 
-1901 FKKSS
+1901 FKNTTDLEVKSS
-1906 ESHGREIIIMRHAER
+1906 TKKKFSWKADRKNDVQMRSPEM
-1921 VDDVFVSWSDKA
+1921 
-1933 LRSGNYCRFDLNLP
+1933 
-1947 PNLRCRYKDALESYI
+1947 LESYI

-1971 VNGKEMAKSLGKML
+1971 VNGKEMARCMGKL
-1985 ASKKK
+1985 FASRKK
-1990 NIYTIYSSPAL
+1990 NIYAIYSSPAV
-2001 RCVQTASAFAETY
+2001 RCVQTANAFAESMQANQKKFNNNFSFKFFFSSMLYLLGY
-2014 GKHFSN
+2014 GKFFPN
-2020 RCLKIRVEGGLYDFI
+2020 RNLSIRVEGGLYDFI
-2035 HDNIDVV
+2035 HENMAVV
-2042 PNFADLALLKKWN
+2042 PNFIDLAELKQWK
-2055 LNVDMKYRS
+2055 LNVDMKYKS
-2064 VIKAEKVLPK
+2064 VIEAENMTPD
-2074 DFQDGFADRCKLVF
+2074 DFRENYAIYCKSVF
-2088 DGILKQLPNGHAALI
+2088 DSILDKVKKELRGVDRYPCTMLRRISNLHPPSNKEPRKNDENYSIYAVSVHLKLYANGIWKMGTNTPAGGIFLSQGKQMKNNTTTITIIMRIILYPLY
-2103 VTHAPCFNAFRT
+2103 
-2115 YIQRPITNRE
+2115 YIYSLCNYSID
-2125 QMMKTIQRTPYLFMI
+2125 I
-2140 SYIQNKSGDWLAI
+2140 SKVKII
-2153 PPPVESFSHKANK
+2153 

>member
-1 MLMQQLASSTDT
+1 MQSLPSKRFVVTALRVQINIELFYLICILMRQLASSTDP

-133 YKKQQNEMI
+133 YKKQQNEII
-142 MNSNNNNNN
+142 MNNNNN

-159 STFTM
+159 NTFTM

-180 NAFKDSSPSSFNSN
+180 DAFKDSSFNSH

-203 GLSRKI
+203 GPSRKI

-218 NGGVLHAEEVSCQK
+218 NGGVSRSEEVSCPK
-232 TRAPAT
+232 IRAPAT
-238 TSLSTKTS
+238 TSLNNTKTS
-246 NTQLTH
+246 NTHQLTSH

-265 VIKQL
+265 LIKQL

-289 TKPKEAGSEKW
+289 AKPKEAGSEKW
-300 INPSVADLKNSKI
+300 IINPAAGDLKNSKI

-322 DTRKMPQQV
+322 DSKKMPQQV
-331 QVKSANI
+331 PVKSANI

-343 APTDRKTVKKCAA
+343 APADRKPVKKSAS
-356 QTSGG
+356 QNSGG

-373 SHQQKK
+373 SHLLKK
-379 PEAAMKLSTE
+379 SEAAMKLSTE
-389 SAVIN
+389 STAVIS
-394 CAGAK
+394 CASGK
-399 PKSSGSPSTSCL
+399 SKSSGSPSTSCL

-419 VARISHNQPSKIISP
+419 VGRIVHNQPSKIISP

-449 TAKEVQNAAAK
+449 TAKEVQDAAAK

-475 KMSRYGAGV
+475 KMSRYGGSGAGV

-489 SESNTTATTLPSYS
+489 SESNTTATLPYS
-503 LSVPKSVPNTAAVQN
+503 RNVPKSVPKTTAVQN

-525 SAGNCS
+525 SAGSCS
-531 QSNAPA
+531 QSNGPA
-537 SVVMVSNNDRIEEEE
+537 SVVMVSNNDST

-557 NNSNNNDN
+557 DNNNN

-584 RRKMSTALTNA
+584 RRKMNTALIKA

-602 SDNDEQSDTTS
+602 SDNDEQSDSTS

-636 ATKSKAE
+636 ATKNKAE
-643 TVDNVVNRRS
+643 TADNVVNRRS

-692 TLPSLAFNAMLMNS
+692 TLPSLAFNAMLINS
-706 TQQKAS
+706 TQQRPSA
-712 SDLDMIVKSSDH
+712 DLDMIVKSSDH
-724 AGATNTR
+724 TTTGATNTS
-731 CEGANGKESSMP
+731 ESANGKESS
-743 PKDKQLN
+743 KDKQPN
-750 QPTAAKNEPD
+750 QPTAAKNESD

-839 AQANHFN
+839 AQANNFN
-846 DNLKANSNNKMT
+846 NNFKANSNNKMT
-858 KIQKGQESYNP
+858 KFQKNQESYNP
-869 SGSFLESTITE
+869 SGNLLESTITE
-880 HSRFKQPTVGGYNSL
+880 RSHLKPPTFGGYNSL

-901 AKQTASDD
+901 AKQPASND
-909 AELWAMVSPRNARAS
+909 AELWAMVSPRHVRAS
-924 KGACHASSDIN
+924 KGACHASDIN

-941 NNSTMSRSMVE
+941 NNNSTMSRSMVE
-952 ENVISATPIKSNGQ
+952 ENAISATPIKSNGQ

-995 LKPPLPTNRE
+995 LKPPLPNRE

-1025 TTTND
+1025 TND
-1030 TFDVHS
+1030 TFDVHN
-1036 GSKPLKLVPKA
+1036 GSKPLKIVPKA

-1064 YAGFNNGKPVDRLHL
+1064 YAGFNGKPVDRLHL

-1155 SSHQKDIELHGLR
+1155 SSHQKDMELHGLR

-1174 RMPTISV
+1174 RMPTVSV

-1198 QRSQNNDLCR
+1198 QRFQKNNDLCR

-1253 KHKKNKMG
+1253 KNKKNKMG
-1261 SVSDAEESHANGR
+1261 SVSDAEESQANGR

-1331 IKSEVNILKESN
+1331 IKSEMDILKESN

-1377 ILTISPLQLGV
+1377 ILTICPLRLDSSKLGV

-1394 VAIAI
+1394 VAIAS

-1405 EWNTGQN
+1405 EWNIGQN

-1425 ITDQMQWKSVECQI
+1425 ITDQMQWNSVECQI

-1457 LDERSVFQCSVGSCV
+1457 LDERSVLQCSVGSCV
-1472 VEPSSLSGKST
+1472 VEPLSTKS
-1483 TTLTAFQ
+1483 TLTAFQ
-1490 LFVEMNTDILLLH
+1490 LFVEMNTDVLLLH

-1574 TFDANEPNS
+1574 TFDASEPNS

-1589 FLDNISGNQWERA
+1589 FLDNISDNQ
-1602 FFHYPQRVHIS
+1602 
-1613 FLYRCASQLP
+1613 CCTSQLP
-1623 IAVIFNGFST
+1623 TAPVGGNFRGSVQNSCPSMSVYGRCDRSI
-1633 LSQSAE
+1633 SQYSRRDGSA
-1639 IFAALSKIPAHQCP
+1639 ISSRFP
-1653 YTVVVTGRSASTAA
+1653 
-1667 ATDLQFRHDFRWI
+1667 
-1680 LCGSQVEPMRG
+1680 
-1691 MLARCLRQRL
+1691 
-1701 VDSEVRRNVRLAT
+1701 
-1714 DLNDLFEWLSQLWAH
+1714 
-1729 LCKYIETF
+1729 YIETF
-1737 QHFSD
+1737 QLSD

-1771 IDPHLMKMTVE
+1771 IDPHLMQTTVE

-1797 SFITDTWPWIEENN
+1797 SFITDTWPWNEENN
-1811 DLPGEILSTLTS
+1811 DLPGEILSTLTF

-1829 DVPLESKLLSNYAEK
+1829 DVPLESKLLSNYADNK

-1859 QEQIENSVENYVHH
+1859 QEQIENSVDNYVHH
-1873 HHHHHHHHHW
+1873 HHHHHHQYTSNIDASFY
-1883 ETAHLQ
+1883 EK
-1889 LLYQEEPFMPWK
+1889 EIFMESRS
-1901 FKKSS
+1901 KKSAKAS
-1906 ESHGREIIIMRHAER
+1906 RREIIIMRHAER
-1921 VDDVFVSWSDKA
+1921 VDDIFNSWSDIA
-1933 LRSGNYCRFDLNLP
+1933 LKNGSYFRFDINMP
-1947 PNLRCRYKDALESYI
+1947 DDVQMRSPEMLESYI

-1971 VNGKEMAKSLGKML
+1971 VNGKEMARCMGKL
-1985 ASKKK
+1985 FASRKK
-1990 NIYTIYSSPAL
+1990 NIYAIYSSPAV
-2001 RCVQTASAFAETY
+2001 RCVQTANAFAESY
-2014 GKHFSN
+2014 GKFFPN
-2020 RCLKIRVEGGLYDFI
+2020 RNLSIRVEGGLYDFI
-2035 HDNIDVV
+2035 HENMAVV
-2042 PNFADLALLKKWN
+2042 PNFIDLAELKEWK
-2055 LNVDMKYRS
+2055 LNVDMKYKS
-2064 VIKAEKVLPK
+2064 VIEAENMTPD
-2074 DFQDGFADRCKLVF
+2074 DFRENYANYCKSVF
-2088 DGILKQLPNGHAALI
+2088 DSILNKVKKNCAVLI
-2103 VTHAPCFNAFRT
+2103 VTHAPCFAAFRT
-2115 YIQRPITNRE
+2115 YIHRPIKNQE
-2125 QMMKTIQRTPYLFMI
+2125 KMMKTIQSTPYLFMLN
-2140 SYIQNKSGDWLAI
+2140 YMQMEYGKWEPI
-2153 PPPVESFSHKANK
+2153 PPPVESFCHKGNK